1 MNQLTEK
8 KITCPYCGEQID
20 ILLDPADLNQQ
31 YIEDCQV
38 CCKPI
43 NFLVFESIDEELS
56 VTVSSDD
63 ESSGFSNFQKL
74 DSMISNL

>member
-1 MNQLTEK
+1 MNQLTQST
-8 KITCPYCGEQID
+8 ITCPYCGERLD
-20 ILLDPADLNQQ
+20 ILIDPSDFDQQ

-43 NFLVFESIDEELS
+43 NFLVQMDMDETLF

-63 ESSGFSNFQKL
+63 ESF
-74 DSMISNL
+74 

>member
-1 MNQLTEK
+1 MNQLTQST
-8 KITCPYCGEQID
+8 ITCPYCGERLD
-20 ILLDPADLNQQ
+20 ILIDPSDLDQQ

-43 NFLVFESIDEELS
+43 NFLVQMDMDETLF

-63 ESSGFSNFQKL
+63 EGF
-74 DSMISNL
+74 

>member
-8 KITCPYCGEQID
+8 KITCPYCGEQIE
-20 ILLDPADLNQQ
+20 ILLDPADVNQQ

-43 NFLVFESIDEELS
+43 NFLVFESIDDELS

-63 ESSGFSNFQKL
+63 ESSGFSNF
-74 DSMISNL
+74 

>member
-1 MNQLTEK
+1 MNQLTQST
-8 KITCPYCGEQID
+8 ITCPYCSERLD
-20 ILLDPADLNQQ
+20 ILIDPSDLDQQ

-43 NFLVFESIDEELS
+43 NFLVQMDMDEALF

-63 ESSGFSNFQKL
+63 EGF
-74 DSMISNL
+74 

>member
-8 KITCPYCGEQID
+8 RITCPYCGEQIE
-20 ILLDPADLNQQ
+20 ILLDPADLDQQ
-31 YIEDCQV
+31 YIEDCPV

-43 NFLVFESIDEELS
+43 NFLVFESIDQELS

-63 ESSGFSNFQKL
+63 ESSGFSNF
-74 DSMISNL
+74 

>member
-1 MNQLTEK
+1 MDQLTEK
-8 KITCPYCGEQID
+8 KITCPYCGEQIE
-20 ILLDPADLNQQ
+20 ILLEPAGLNQK
-31 YIEDCQV
+31 YIEDCQI

-63 ESSGFSNFQKL
+63 ESSGFSNF
-74 DSMISNL
+74 

>member
-8 KITCPYCGEQID
+8 TIACPYCGEHID
-20 ILLDPADLNQQ
+20 VLLDPADLDQQ

-43 NFLVFESIDEELS
+43 NFLVFEAMDEELS
-56 VTVSSDD
+56 VRVFSDD
-63 ESSGFSNFQKL
+63 ESY
-74 DSMISNL
+74 

>member
-1 MNQLTEK
+1 MNQLTQGN
-8 KITCPYCGEQID
+8 ITCPYCCERLD
-20 ILLDPADLNQQ
+20 ILIDPSDLDQQ

-43 NFLVFESIDEELS
+43 NFLVQMDMDETLF

-63 ESSGFSNFQKL
+63 EGF
-74 DSMISNL
+74 

>member
-1 MNQLTEK
+1 MNQLTQGN
-8 KITCPYCGEQID
+8 ITCPYCGERLD
-20 ILLDPADLNQQ
+20 ILIDPSDLDQQ

-43 NFLVFESIDEELS
+43 NFLVQMDMDETLF

-63 ESSGFSNFQKL
+63 EGF
-74 DSMISNL
+74 

>member
-1 MNQLTEK
+1 MNQLTQST
-8 KITCPYCGEQID
+8 ITCPYCGERLD
-20 ILLDPADLNQQ
+20 ILIDPSDLDQQ

-43 NFLVFESIDEELS
+43 NFLVQMDMDETLF

-63 ESSGFSNFQKL
+63 ESF
-74 DSMISNL
+74 

>member
-8 KITCPYCGEQID
+8 KITCRIGEQIE

-63 ESSGFSNFQKL
+63 ESSGFSNF
-74 DSMISNL
+74 

>member
-1 MNQLTEK
+1 MNQLTQST
-8 KITCPYCGEQID
+8 ITCPYCGERLD
-20 ILLDPADLNQQ
+20 ILIDPSDLDQQ

-43 NFLVFESIDEELS
+43 NFLVQMDIDETLF

-63 ESSGFSNFQKL
+63 EGF
-74 DSMISNL
+74 